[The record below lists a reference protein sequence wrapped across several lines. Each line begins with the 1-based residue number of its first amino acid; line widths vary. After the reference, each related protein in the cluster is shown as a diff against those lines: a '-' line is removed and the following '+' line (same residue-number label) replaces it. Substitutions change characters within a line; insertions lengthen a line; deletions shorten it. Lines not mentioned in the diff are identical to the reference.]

1 MTWRALNHGTAENTD
16 GTRVSRVGFKLLT
29 YERGGRKIEIDVE
42 AGAEDLGIH
51 ANSID
56 HWKPGDA
63 PVGDSERAAIL
74 EDVKNALRALNV
86 PFAVLWS

>member
-1 MTWRALNHGTAENTD
+1 MTWRALDPGTAESAD
-16 GTRVSRVGFKLLT
+16 GTRVSRVGFRLLT

-56 HWKPGDA
+56 HWKPGHA
-63 PVGDSERAAIL
+63 PVRDSERAAIL
-74 EDVKNALRALNV
+74 EDIKNALRTLNV
-86 PFAVLWS
+86 PFAVLWT